1 MYEIHGIVTAD
12 CPISFFMVDAGYT
25 FGAAVGECGLLNSFA
40 SVDMELAWKY
50 FYAGQNNELEVL
62 IELGEFYMDLVECFK
77 IIDREVMD
85 SALDKTIERVAD
97 NSFNNTL
104 YPPYNGL
111 TEREFEIVNK
121 GMREAVEKYRG
132 MYGLDQK

>member
-1 MYEIHGIVTAD
+1 
-12 CPISFFMVDAGYT
+12 MVDAGYT
-25 FGAAVGECGLLNSFA
+25 FWEAVGECGLSNSFA

-50 FYAGQNNELEVL
+50 FYTGQNNELEVL
-62 IELGEFYMDLVECFK
+62 IELVECFK
-77 IIDREVMD
+77 IIDREIMD

-104 YPPYNGL
+104 YPPYDGL
-111 TEREFEIVNK
+111 TEWEFEIVNK
-121 GMREAVEKYRG
+121 GMREAVGKYRG